1 MINNMT
7 DKEKLAYAIAYV
19 AHKGQTDKV
28 GVEYINHPLTVASL
42 CKTEDERV
50 VALLH
55 DVVEDTNITLND
67 LSIFFEPKIV
77 EALKLLTHTDD
88 EPYLEYIAKIKE
100 NNLSKTVKI
109 ADLSHNMDLSRMK
122 TPTSKDYDR
131 VENKYKPA
139 MELLKR

>member
-67 LSIFFEPKIV
+67 LSIFFEPKII

>member
-42 CKTEDERV
+42 CETEDERV

-67 LSIFFEPKIV
+67 LSIFFEPKII
-77 EALKLLTHTDD
+77 EALKLLTHND
-88 EPYLEYIAKIKE
+88 EPYLEYVAKIKE
-100 NNLSKTVKI
+100 NNLSKSVKI
-109 ADLSHNMDLSRMK
+109 ADLTHNMDLSRIK
-122 TPTSKDYDR
+122 NPTKKDYDR

-139 MELLKR
+139 MEFLND